1 MKKYTQ
7 KLHKRL
13 INIETISDNLKVAC
27 ITMFIFGFVIAII
40 LGISLNLELLKPLEC
55 LGIITVYLITIFFL
69 YIFSELYPKAVLKMI
84 MGEEMKQFS
93 DNPYREFRNLVKNF
107 KKEIREEGILEKDFD
122 EAFYLRMKY
131 FFENEFAEIIQKR
144 KTEAAT
150 KEEIQK
156 RKLEEQ
162 AEEGRKKMQ
171 EFSDKYSG
179 NLELEKKS

>member
-1 MKKYTQ
+1 MKEYTREMHS
-7 KLHKRL
+7 K
-13 INIETISDNLKVAC
+13 IISIEKKEEIFDTYFIVFGTLFLFSPLFSIILDTFLNQYV
-27 ITMFIFGFVIAII
+27 IFGLLA
-40 LGISLNLELLKPLEC
+40 GIGLIGMYFSVTGLEF
-55 LGIITVYLITIFFL
+55 Y
-69 YIFSELYPKAVLKMI
+69 SKAVLKMV

-150 KEEIQK
+150 KEEFQK

-171 EFSDKYSG
+171 KFSDKYSG
-179 NLELEKKS
+179 NLELEKKR

>member
-1 MKKYTQ
+1 MREYTREMHSKITDIEKKEKNFDTCF
-7 KLHKRL
+7 
-13 INIETISDNLKVAC
+13 TV
-27 ITMFIFGFVIAII
+27 FGALFLFSPLFSIMLDTVFNQYII
-40 LGISLNLELLKPLEC
+40 LALFGVIGLIGMYFSATGIKS
-55 LGIITVYLITIFFL
+55 Y
-69 YIFSELYPKAVLKMI
+69 SEAVLKMVI
-84 MGEEMKQFS
+84 GEEMKQFS
-93 DNPYREFRNLVKNF
+93 DNPYIEFCNLVKNF

-144 KTEAAT
+144 KTEAVT
-150 KEEIQK
+150 KEELQR
-156 RKLEEQ
+156 RKMEEQ